1 MKSGFLNFMFTVL
14 GTFSLSQAAF
24 ARQSYSGI
32 DEAYQF
38 CSELSFQ
45 SAKDE
50 CMNTVR
56 QSRYFSK
63 PALDLCEDKN
73 SFDSGK
79 NSCLRQIA
87 NRRFDSDALRVCS
100 KLSFDSSVAGC
111 LGAIQDKRYSSA
123 EVELCQAK
131 SFDSDKTECLTIYGR
146 PSYGDGDS
154 AWIRTR
160 LNDALRA
167 LDFNEKDR
175 ASAII
180 RSVLRELD

>member
-1 MKSGFLNFMFTVL
+1 MFTVV
-14 GTFSLSQAAF
+14 GSFALSQAAF

-38 CSELSFQ
+38 CSELSFP
-45 SAKDE
+45 SSKDE

-87 NRRFDSDALRVCS
+87 NRRFDTDALRVCS
-100 KLSFDSSVAGC
+100 KLSFDS
-111 LGAIQDKRYSSA
+111 
-123 EVELCQAK
+123 
-131 SFDSDKTECLTIYGR
+131 DKTECLKIYGR

-154 AWIRTR
+154 EWIRTR

-167 LDFNEKDR
+167 LDFNDKDR